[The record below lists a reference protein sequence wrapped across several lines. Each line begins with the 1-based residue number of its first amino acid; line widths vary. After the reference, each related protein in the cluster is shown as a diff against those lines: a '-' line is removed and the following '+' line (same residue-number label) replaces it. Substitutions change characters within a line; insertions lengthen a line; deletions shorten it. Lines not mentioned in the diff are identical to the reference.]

1 MGHSLCTRNPP
12 TRSDK
17 RKNIGATGEI
27 VSGIYS
33 RQTGKARHI
42 LPCGSVEETK
52 SGQRTM
58 GVRFR
63 RASKKHHGRRLPSGR
78 EDNES
83 SSEATRKPE
92 ITFTTA
98 VADSRQTGKARHM
111 LPCGSV
117 KETRSGQR
125 TTGVRFR
132 RASKKHHGRRLPSG
146 REDNESSSEATRKPD
161 ITLKQL

>member
-33 RQTGKARHI
+33 RQTGKARHM
-42 LPCGSVEETK
+42 LPCGSVKETR

-83 SSEATRKPE
+83 SSEATRKPD

-117 KETRSGQR
+117 AGNEIGAMHNGRKVSES
-125 TTGVRFR
+125 VEKAS
-132 RASKKHHGRRLPSG
+132 RAPPSFG
-146 REDNESSSEATRKPD
+146 KRG
-161 ITLKQL
+161 